1 MGGGKSGQVL
11 AASGNDFPSGDFM
24 LPNGRL
30 RSRVFGDLVII
41 VFLCAQVLDGVF
53 TYMGLQIFGPTI
65 EANPLIAA
73 LIHSVGPVAALS
85 LAKFAAMAFG
95 AFLHLSAVH
104 NVVATLTGI
113 YLLLA
118 IGPWTS
124 LLFF

>member
-1 MGGGKSGQVL
+1 MLDACRNTPS
-11 AASGNDFPSGDFM
+11 SGDIM
-24 LPNGRL
+24 LPSSRL

-41 VFLCAQVLDGVF
+41 VFLCAQILDGVF

-65 EANPLIAA
+65 EANPLIAS
-73 LIHSVGPVAALS
+73 LMHTLGPVVALT
-85 LAKFAAMAFG
+85 LAKFAAMVFG

-104 NVVATLTGI
+104 NVVATLTGL